1 MIFFEPV
8 RDRKRAPSLVDQAA
22 NAIERA
28 IRDRVLRSGM
38 ALPSVRRFARDHGL
52 STFTVM
58 AAYNRLVAQGLL
70 QSRPG
75 ADFRVARQRQPA
87 PAPAPAWVAPR
98 IGPSWLLSDVFADH
112 SISIKAGCGWL
123 PPDWHNEAGLQHAL
137 RQLGRVPVSQ
147 MASYGHPLGYHP
159 LREHIAQRLGEHG
172 LEVDAGQVL
181 LTHGATQALDII
193 VRTVLR
199 PGDHVAV
206 ETPCYANLLQ
216 ILAMN
221 GVIVHGVPRTRDGV
235 CEQTLEG
242 LVREHPIRAMFVT
255 TVLQNPTGATFT
267 MAGAFRLLQ
276 LAERHAFLVVEDDV
290 SRDLLLE
297 PAPMLAAL
305 AGIGRVVYLSGF
317 AKSVMPSMRVGYLLC
332 SGDLLGQCARTKMS
346 LGLTSAEMMERAVYH
361 VLRDGRHGTYMR
373 GVRERLR
380 QAHDEVC
387 EAMTQSN
394 FEICNEPG
402 AGLFL
407 WARPRQAVSNEGAV
421 ALATRALDAGIW
433 LAPGAYFHPEGK
445 DDGWFRF
452 NVAYSGHPKLW
463 QFFRE
468 IASAG
473 CGRVLPQARR

>member
-1 MIFFEPV
+1 MILFEPD

-22 NAIERA
+22 GALERA
-28 IRDRVLRSGM
+28 IRERVLRPGM

-75 ADFRVARQRQPA
+75 ADFRVARRRAVAA
-87 PAPAPAWVAPR
+87 PPPAPAWVAPR

-112 SISIKAGCGWL
+112 SISIKSGCGWL

-159 LREHIAQRLGEHG
+159 LREHIAHRLGEHG
-172 LEVDAGQVL
+172 LEAAAGQVL
-181 LTHGATQALDII
+181 LTHGATQALDIV

-216 ILAMN
+216 ILALN
-221 GVIVHGVPRTRDGV
+221 GIVVHGVPRTAEGV
-235 CEQTLEG
+235 CGQTLER
-242 LVREHPIRAMFVT
+242 LAREHPLRAVFVT
-255 TVLQNPTGATFT
+255 TALQNPTGATFT

-297 PAPMLAAL
+297 PAPLLAAL
-305 AGIGRVVYLSGF
+305 AGTGRVVYVSGF
-317 AKSVMPSMRVGYLLC
+317 SKSVMPSMRVGYLLC
-332 SGDLLGQCARTKMS
+332 SDDLLDQCARTKMS
-346 LGLTSAEMMERAVYH
+346 MGLTSAEMMERAVYH

-380 QAHDEVC
+380 QAHDQVSGAMAQGDFEV
-387 EAMTQSN
+387 
-394 FEICNEPG
+394 FGEPG

-407 WARPRQAVSNEGAV
+407 WARPRRLPPGGAV
-421 ALATRALDAGIW
+421 ELAARALEAGIW
-433 LAPGAYFHPEGK
+433 LAPGAYFDPEGR
-445 DDGWFRF
+445 DEGWFRF
-452 NVAYSGHPKLW
+452 NVAYSGHPRLW
-463 QFFRE
+463 RFFRD
-468 IASAG
+468 AARAPRGAG
-473 CGRVLPQARR
+473 PQALR

>member
-1 MIFFEPV
+1 MRLFEPD
-8 RDRKRAPSLVDQAA
+8 RDRKHAPSLVDQAA
-22 NAIERA
+22 GALERA
-28 IRDRVLRSGM
+28 IHERALRPGM
-38 ALPSVRRFARDHGL
+38 TVPSVRQFARDHGL

-75 ADFRVARQRQPA
+75 ANFRVARQRQAA
-87 PAPAPAWVAPR
+87 PAPVPAWVAPR

-159 LREHIAQRLGEHG
+159 LREHIVHRLGEHG
-172 LEVDAGQVL
+172 LETDASQIL
-181 LTHGATQALDII
+181 LTHGATQALDIV
-193 VRTVLR
+193 VRTLLR

-216 ILAMN
+216 ILALS
-221 GVIVHGVPRTRDGV
+221 GIVAHGVPRTREGI
-235 CEQTLEG
+235 CEQTLEQ
-242 LVREHPIRAMFVT
+242 LVREHPIRALFVT

-290 SRDLLLE
+290 SRELLLE
-297 PAPMLAAL
+297 PAPLLAAL
-305 AGIGRVVYLSGF
+305 GGTGRVVYISGF
-317 AKSVMPSMRVGYLLC
+317 SKSVMPSMRVGYLLC
-332 SGDLLGQCARTKMS
+332 SEELLSQCARTKMS

-380 QAHDEVC
+380 QAHDQVC
-387 EAMTQSN
+387 EAMTQN
-394 FEICNEPG
+394 DFEIFNEPG

-407 WARPRQAVSNEGAV
+407 WARSRRPLSGGEGAIG
-421 ALATRALDAGIW
+421 LAARALEAGIW
-433 LAPGAYFHPEGK
+433 LAPGAYFDPQGRDE
-445 DDGWFRF
+445 GWFRF
-452 NVAYSGHPKLW
+452 NVAYSGHPRLW
-463 QFFRE
+463 RFFRDAARTP
-468 IASAG
+468 AS
-473 CGRVLPQARR
+473 RRKAS

>member
-1 MIFFEPV
+1 MILFEP
-8 RDRKRAPSLVDQAA
+8 DRNRRNAPSLVDQAA
-22 NAIERA
+22 TAIEGA
-28 IRDRVLRSGM
+28 ITQRLLRPGM
-38 ALPSVRRFARDHGL
+38 ALPSVRQFARDHGL

-75 ADFRVARQRQPA
+75 ADFRVSRQRPEAEHAA
-87 PAPAPAWVAPR
+87 PSWVAPR

-112 SISIKAGCGWL
+112 SISIKSGCGWL

-137 RQLGRVPVSQ
+137 RQLGRVPVGQ

-159 LREHIAQRLGEHG
+159 LREHIARRMGDHG
-172 LEVDAGQVL
+172 LEVTPAQVL
-181 LTHGATQALDII
+181 LTHGATQALDIV

-216 ILAMN
+216 ILALN
-221 GVIVHGVPRTRDGV
+221 GVVVHGVPRTREGV
-235 CEQTLEG
+235 CDQTLTG
-242 LVREHPIRAMFVT
+242 LLRDHPIKAVFVT
-255 TVLQNPTGATFT
+255 TVLHNPTAATFT

-276 LAERHAFLVVEDDV
+276 LAERHSFLVVEDDV
-290 SRDLLLE
+290 SRELLLE
-297 PAPMLAAL
+297 PAPLLAAL
-305 AGIGRVVYLSGF
+305 AGTGRVVYVSGF
-317 AKSVMPSMRVGYLLC
+317 SKSVMPSMRVGYLLC
-332 SGDLLGQCARTKMS
+332 SDDLLTQCARTKMS

-380 QAHDEVC
+380 QAHDQVC
-387 EAMTQSN
+387 EAMTEHD

-407 WARPRQAVSNEGAV
+407 WARPRQPLSDQGAIG
-421 ALATRALDAGIW
+421 LAAQALDAGIW
-433 LAPGAYFHPEGK
+433 LAPGAYFDPEGR
-445 DDGWFRF
+445 DEGWFRF
-452 NVAYSGHPKLW
+452 NVAYSTNPRLW

-468 IASAG
+468 LSPRLA
-473 CGRVLPQARR
+473 QARR